1 MIRVLRAG
9 SLAAGA
15 FLLLE
20 LLQSGAWAAD
30 HLRCGVIAEPLD
42 WNKQDL
48 HGSLVPLDTEMCRA
62 VATALFGSPDRL
74 DIQAYNTEQDGL
86 AALKDGK
93 SDIVAGVTPAAGPIA
108 KAGVH
113 FSPPIFQDG
122 QGFMVHRAEGIHS
135 IADVAGHKLCYI
147 EDTDNDP
154 TVLAFLAAHGVSA
167 IPFGFQEEG
176 EMDAGIM
183 DRHCQVTSAFISK
196 LAEARATFRNAAD
209 YLFLPDMLTLVPI
222 AIAVPADDHRLS
234 GVVDYTISVLLQAE
248 ILGVTRKSAQAVSHS
263 EDTRMRR
270 LTGEDWITAQGLDL
284 PHDWS
289 RRVIAAVGNYAEIYD
304 RTEGLHAPFQ
314 LPRGLNALW
323 NQGGLMAPLPLQ

>member
-1 MIRVLRAG
+1 MIRSSRAG
-9 SLAAGA
+9 LLAAGA
-15 FLLLE
+15 VLLL
-20 LLQSGAWAAD
+20 LLVQGRAWAAD
-30 HLRCGVIAEPLD
+30 QLRCGVITEPLD

-48 HGSLVPLDTEMCRA
+48 HGNLVPLDTEMCRA

-74 DIQAYNTEQDGL
+74 ELQTYNTEQDGL
-86 AALKDGK
+86 AALKDSK
-93 SDIVAGVTPAAGPIA
+93 SDIVVGVTPAAGPTA

-122 QGFMVHRAEGIHS
+122 QVFMVHRAEGIHS
-135 IADVAGHKLCYI
+135 IAGIAGHKLCYI

-154 TVLAFLAAHGVSA
+154 TVLAFLAEHGVRP

-183 DRHCQVTSAFISK
+183 DRHCQVTSALLSK
-196 LAEARATFRNAAD
+196 LAEARATFRNAPD
-209 YLFLPDMLTLVPI
+209 YVFLPDMLTLVPV
-222 AIAVPADDHRLS
+222 AVAVPADAHRLS
-234 GVVDYTISVLLQAE
+234 AVVDYTISVLLQAE
-248 ILGVTRKSAQAVSHS
+248 FLGVTRKSAQAVSHS
-263 EDTRMRR
+263 EDPRMRR

-289 RRVIAAVGNYAEIYD
+289 RRVIAALGNYAEIYD
-304 RTEGLHAPFQ
+304 RTEGLHAPLH
-314 LPRGLNALW
+314 LPRGPNALW

>member
-1 MIRVLRAG
+1 MSGWDAP
-9 SLAAGA
+9 
-15 FLLLE
+15 
-20 LLQSGAWAAD
+20 QGAWAAD
-30 HLRCGVIAEPLD
+30 RLRCGVIAEPLD

-62 VATALFGSPDRL
+62 IATALFGAPDKVEL
-74 DIQAYNTEQDGL
+74 KVYNTEQEGL
-86 AALKDGK
+86 VALQDGK
-93 SDIVAGVTPAAGPIA
+93 SDVIAGVTPAARAAAQGGI
-108 KAGVH
+108 H

-122 QGFMVHRAEGIHS
+122 QGFMVHRAEGIHR
-135 IADVAGHKLCYI
+135 IADIAGHKLCYI

-154 TVLAFLAAHGVSA
+154 IVLAFLAARNVRP

-196 LAEARATFRNAAD
+196 LAEARATFRNASE
-209 YLFLPDMLTLVPI
+209 YVFLPDMLTLVPV
-222 AIAVPADDHRLS
+222 AIAVKADDHRLS
-234 GVVDYTISVLLQAE
+234 ATVDYTLSVLLQAE
-248 ILGVTRKSAQAVSHS
+248 FLGLTRHGAQAASHS

-289 RRVIAAVGNYAEIYD
+289 RQVIAAVGNYGEIYD
-304 RTEGLHAPFQ
+304 RTVGSHAALH

-323 NQGGLMAPLPLQ
+323 SQGGLMAPLPLQ